1 MRKNKKYTCLLI
13 KVHTEFDAWKKE
25 EEKHAKSMWRKIGER
40 TVKRAISRVAV
51 HWSPAHGQFAAEGV
65 PWRDDAMVYEARE
78 GPTNQR
84 ERTREKRERE
94 RGWTVAT
101 SRKQSGRRPLKI
113 LLRIVCHFT
122 SERSRR
128 MERAPLSSLRGE
140 SARTNLGVHR
150 FVRYYLHIYVGIT
163 YKALLL
169 SPTDAIP
176 RWLPIFQ
183 IHQTPPLAP
192 IIP

>member
-1 MRKNKKYTCLLI
+1 M
-13 KVHTEFDAWKKE
+13 
-25 EEKHAKSMWRKIGER
+25 
-40 TVKRAISRVAV
+40 
-51 HWSPAHGQFAAEGV
+51 
-65 PWRDDAMVYEARE
+65 
-78 GPTNQR
+78 R
-84 ERTREKRERE
+84 ERKKKRNTQNPCEGRLENGQLKERFRASPFIGLPHTDNSPPMGSHGAMMRWFTKRERARRTNGKEQE
-94 RGWTVAT
+94 RKEKERGGWTVAT